1 MEHFPEISKYA
12 PFTGAYFRPMV
23 EVVRVEL
30 TSYSA
35 AKKLSTYLVC
45 LLSYLPRRGQTRS
58 GHRRRLNN
66 PHGRLRNRGDFSVC
80 LTPHP
85 RPTDK
90 SGATL
95 VRNRRSYAASAYS
108 ALLSAFKFK
117 RNVFNAATPSA
128 VCLSF
133 RSPAIESVAPP
144 YPKDRSLYIFII
156 HAFGTNVNTFQA
168 FFFLCSIFFTEVRCS
183 SPARRRRIFL

>member
-1 MEHFPEISKYA
+1 M
-12 PFTGAYFRPMV
+12 